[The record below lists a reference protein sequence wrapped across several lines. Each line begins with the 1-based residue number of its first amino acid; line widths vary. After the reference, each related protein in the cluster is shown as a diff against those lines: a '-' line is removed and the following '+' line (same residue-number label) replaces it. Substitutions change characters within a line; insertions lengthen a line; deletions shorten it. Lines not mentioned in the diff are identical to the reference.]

1 MSKNKNNRLGVLL
14 GAAFLM
20 ATSSIGPGFL
30 TQTTVFTEQLL
41 ENFGFV
47 ILAATIIDIGAQL
60 NIWRIIGVTGLRGQE
75 IANKVLPGLG
85 VFISILIVIGGLAFN
100 IGNIAGAGLGLQ
112 VLLGISPETGAL
124 ISAAIAIS
132 IFLSKQAGQLMD
144 KFTQIMGALMVLL
157 TIYVA
162 FASNPPFAEAVI
174 RTVAPTKI
182 DVNAILTIVG
192 GTVGGYITFSG
203 GHRLLDAG
211 IQGEENVKEITQSAV
226 SGIGI
231 STIMRVVLFLAAL
244 GVITAGH
251 TLNPDNPAASVFQFA
266 AGDFGYRI
274 FGLVMWSAA
283 VSSVIGAAYTSVSF
297 LSSFGDFFVEHRN
310 KIIMAF
316 IVISATAFFTIG
328 QPAQVLVI
336 VGTLNGLILPI
347 VLGAMLLSLRKK
359 ELFGAYKHPLWL
371 AIFGWI
377 VFALTA
383 YMSITTIINFFN

>member
-132 IFLSKQAGQLMD
+132 FFLFKQAGQMMD

-251 TLNPDNPAASVFQFA
+251 TLNPDNPAASVFQLA